1 MSLEVA
7 FSLGGRVVLPAP
19 FREYAHLRRTLVASY
34 YKRRIPSHMSKSH
47 RRFLAIVCKHLRA
60 SPDIFLSRSSAT
72 LAHAS
77 SKPRSIGEPDD
88 PIIRESRGVSRSTDL
103 IIRQSTPV
111 FGRGGRGVWIEG
123 SMNRAFW
130 PILFELLRARNRGLI
145 DIRWIEELTSLVNVS
160 FCSSLWYIF

>member
-7 FSLGGRVVLPAP
+7 FSLGGRVVLPVP
-19 FREYAHLRRTLVASY
+19 FRDYAHLRRTLVASY
-34 YKRRIPSHMSKSH
+34 YKRHIPSHMSKSH

-111 FGRGGRGVWIEG
+111 FEKEGRRGLNRGVDESSFLTHPVRIITSEESRINRY
-123 SMNRAFW
+123 SMDRRINEF
-130 PILFELLRARNRGLI
+130 G
-145 DIRWIEELTSLVNVS
+145 
-160 FCSSLWYIF
+160 